1 MERPAVLEQAVTAA
15 ISEATSG
22 TEGISADLVGGR
34 EVAEAGVTIAAIGVE
49 NPNAT
54 IGVLGMKEL
63 LHFVTSVA
71 AIVIDGNETTTSEG
85 GGRHPR
91 LLEVVHQVIAVV
103 NPPEMSQQARM

>member
-22 TEGISADLVGGR
+22 TEGIFADLVGGP
-34 EVAEAGVTIAAIGVE
+34 EVVEAGVTIAAIGVG

-71 AIVIDGNETTTSEG
+71 VIAIDGNEMTTSEG
-85 GGRHPR
+85 GGRRPR
-91 LLEVVHQVIAVV
+91 QLEVVHQAIAVV
-103 NPPEMSQQARM
+103 NPPEMFQQARM